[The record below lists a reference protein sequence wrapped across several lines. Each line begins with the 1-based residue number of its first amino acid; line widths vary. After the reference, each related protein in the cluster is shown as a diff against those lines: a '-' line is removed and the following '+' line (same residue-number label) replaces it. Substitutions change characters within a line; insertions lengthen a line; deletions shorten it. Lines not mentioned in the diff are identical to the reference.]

1 MAKIAGTLS
10 MAKTTSITSITTNA
24 TNSGVAVMWR
34 FYKKLFMVDM
44 I

>member
-10 MAKTTSITSITTNA
+10 MAKQHPLLITTNA
-24 TNSGVAVMWR
+24 TNSGVAAVMWR